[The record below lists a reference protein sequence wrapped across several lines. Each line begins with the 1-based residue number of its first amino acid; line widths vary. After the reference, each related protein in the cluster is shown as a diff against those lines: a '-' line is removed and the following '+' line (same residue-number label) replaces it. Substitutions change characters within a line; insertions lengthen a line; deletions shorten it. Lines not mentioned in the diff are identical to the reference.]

1 MLDKI
6 TFIKMNN
13 YKMILILKS
22 ISKKERNLYIFIN
35 QSINRTN
42 FINYYN
48 NNLHILL
55 FSHFCSR
62 DVEFCSNA
70 AHHQHNAIWWIPSFR
85 PISTVYY
92 YYIKTEISI
101 KHLYFCIQTFAEN
114 GHNGYRILPNANKI
128 IFREYSCRSIALLFH
143 TYLFVPLLNIKEFS
157 LMIDTGPGDTQIV
170 CNHSRLF
177 VASMSALHPH
187 TGKLYTQIYIYI
199 YIRSLW
205 KKIPFQTLQQTR

>member
-13 YKMILILKS
+13 YEMILILKS

-85 PISTVYY
+85 PISTIYFK
-92 YYIKTEISI
+92 ICISVS
-101 KHLYFCIQTFAEN
+101 KHLQKMVIMVTEYCQMQIKSYF
-114 GHNGYRILPNANKI
+114 ANI
-128 IFREYSCRSIALLFH
+128 RVDPQHCYFIP
-143 TYLFVPLLNIKEFS
+143 TYLS
-157 LMIDTGPGDTQIV
+157 L
-170 CNHSRLF
+170 
-177 VASMSALHPH
+177 
-187 TGKLYTQIYIYI
+187 Y
-199 YIRSLW
+199 
-205 KKIPFQTLQQTR
+205 